1 MYDKRHQPHHFP
13 RTIVDVVAPSV
24 VALGAA
30 EEGFVIAASAK
41 EDPQGLLRVAM
52 TREAARNLARAILD
66 KTDPRPAD
74 DETPAT
80 NSPASLYDDV
90 EVHDAFAALTER
102 VAILEKIAGVRWAKA
117 ATGKTDATAV
127 CCRDWACG
135 PGFFDYLSERDIE
148 DINRA
153 EATYRDM
160 AANARQSAQPAIEK
174 TIYSDGGT
182 IDAVV
187 TFPTDDAF
195 VRVGLSTA
203 WNPHE
208 KTGATD
214 ARIIAE
220 ARQVLAEVSTAWPGS
235 GV

>member
-1 MYDKRHQPHHFP
+1 MSDTPSKPRRFP

-41 EDPQGLLRVAM
+41 EDPQDLLRVAM

-102 VAILEKIAGVRWAKA
+102 VARLERMSNIRW
-117 ATGKTDATAV
+117 
-127 CCRDWACG
+127 
-135 PGFFDYLSERDIE
+135 E
-148 DINRA
+148 
-153 EATYRDM
+153 M
-160 AANARQSAQPAIEK
+160 AAETDSETCLHERVMGRIARGNGRPAIEK
-174 TIYSDGGT
+174 EIKTDTIY
-182 IDAVV
+182 AAV

-195 VRVGLSTA
+195 VRVGIRTG
-203 WNPHE
+203 WNPQE

-220 ARQVLAEVSTAWPGS
+220 ARQVLAETSTAWPGS
-235 GV
+235 RVAS